1 MNEMRIYKS
10 LALMA
15 FFITMAASG
24 IALMLK
30 AAVGVGAFDAATQS
44 LSLVTGIRIGTI
56 AMILNLSFV
65 AGQWVI
71 LKKNFGFTHLLQIP
85 LSILLGT
92 MVNFFYY
99 DFFGTLAVESY
110 ILSLIM
116 YIVALVIVSF
126 STGIVMT
133 IDLVT
138 FPIESLCMSLAET
151 LPFRF
156 GTLRQLFDVL
166 SVVLSL
172 VLTLIY
178 GLAPSIREGT
188 VIGMLI
194 FGPLM
199 GFFIDKAQPVLKKS
213 GVVKEVRV

>member
-1 MNEMRIYKS
+1 MKLYKS
-10 LALMA
+10 LTLMA
-15 FFITMAASG
+15 LFSILAASG

-44 LSLVTGIRIGTI
+44 FSLVSGIKIGTI
-56 AMILNLSFV
+56 AMMLNLSFV
-65 AGQWVI
+65 AGQWLI
-71 LKKNFGFTHLLQIP
+71 LKRDFGFTHMLQIP

-99 DFFGTLAVESY
+99 DFFGTLAIESY
-110 ILSLIM
+110 ILSLLM
-116 YIVALVIVSF
+116 YIVALVLVSF
-126 STGIVMT
+126 STAIVMA

-138 FPIESLCMSLAET
+138 FPIESLCMSLAEI
-151 LPFRF
+151 LPLKF

-166 SVVLSL
+166 SVVTSV

-178 GLAPSIREGT
+178 GLTPSIREGT

-199 GFFIDKAQPVLKKS
+199 GVFINKAQPILKKS
-213 GVVKEVRV
+213 GIVKEVSV

>member
-1 MNEMRIYKS
+1 M
-10 LALMA
+10 AL
-15 FFITMAASG
+15 FSILAASG

-44 LSLVTGIRIGTI
+44 FSLVSGIKIGTI
-56 AMILNLSFV
+56 AMMLNLSFV
-65 AGQWVI
+65 AGQWLI
-71 LKKNFGFTHLLQIP
+71 LKRDFGFTHMLQIP

-99 DFFGTLAVESY
+99 DFFGTLAIESY
-110 ILSLIM
+110 ILSLLM
-116 YIVALVIVSF
+116 YIVALVLVSF
-126 STGIVMT
+126 STAIVMA

-138 FPIESLCMSLAET
+138 FPIESLCMSLAEI
-151 LPFRF
+151 LPLKF

-166 SVVLSL
+166 SVVTSV

-178 GLAPSIREGT
+178 GLTPSIREGT

-199 GFFIDKAQPVLKKS
+199 GVFINKAQPILKKS
-213 GVVKEVRV
+213 GIVKEVSV

>member
-1 MNEMRIYKS
+1 MKLYKS
-10 LALMA
+10 LTLMA
-15 FFITMAASG
+15 LFSILAASG

-44 LSLVTGIRIGTI
+44 FSLFSGIKIGTI
-56 AMILNLSFV
+56 AMMLNLSFV
-65 AGQWVI
+65 AGQWLI
-71 LKKNFGFTHLLQIP
+71 LKRDFGFTHMLQIP

-99 DFFGTLAVESY
+99 DFFGTLAIESY
-110 ILSLIM
+110 ILSLLM
-116 YIVALVIVSF
+116 YIVALVLVSF
-126 STGIVMT
+126 STAIVMA

-138 FPIESLCMSLAET
+138 FPIESLCMSLAEI
-151 LPFRF
+151 LPLKF

-166 SVVLSL
+166 SVVTSV

-178 GLAPSIREGT
+178 GLTPSIREGT

-199 GFFIDKAQPVLKKS
+199 GVFINKAQPILKKS
-213 GVVKEVRV
+213 GIVKEVSV